1 MTKVKIIRTTFF
13 SLRPWYVLDAK
24 TNQPLH
30 CLGFKTKKAAV
41 DVVKNI
47 IGVEITNG

>member
-30 CLGFKTKKAAV
+30 CLGFRTKKAAISI
-41 DVVKNI
+41 VKNI